1 MDQTKKGKRARE
13 ARPRGGAPPI
23 VTRGESIATTN
34 EELSARLIEAIEGG
48 SLSDVRRLLGQG
60 ADPRSA
66 GDNGN
71 VAIEVACRTGNVEI
85 ARLLLEKGATV
96 PQGKPMPALYT
107 AAIKGNVEIGRILL
121 AHGVPIDESAD
132 GQTALFAAVQ
142 FQRPEFVEFLIQ
154 AGANPAARDG
164 GGKVALDYLAKA
176 VTPTT
181 TRIRQLLQHRGEG
194 ANGGSEVASCALDVK
209 SLERALGRKLPPE
222 MRSVISE
229 KQDETANART
239 YPLPTYRGGAQV
251 YFTRVSRGEPEL
263 LSLLA
268 EADDLDGREALI
280 PFGAI
285 YVGKAPGTPEPQFLV
300 VRSGKTATSPV
311 LMFEHESNGLIPVAD
326 SIQAFLATA
335 TDGTRS

>member
-222 MRSVISE
+222 MPTPGPTRCQPTAAALRCTSRACRAESPSFCRSSPR
-229 KQDETANART
+229 QTTWTAGRRSYRSGRSTWARR
-239 YPLPTYRGGAQV
+239 PGR
-251 YFTRVSRGEPEL
+251 RSR
-263 LSLLA
+263 SFSW
-268 EADDLDGREALI
+268 
-280 PFGAI
+280 FGA
-285 YVGKAPGTPEPQFLV
+285 ARPQRRLC
-300 VRSGKTATSPV
+300 SCSSTK
-311 LMFEHESNGLIPVAD
+311 
-326 SIQAFLATA
+326 ATA
-335 TDGTRS
+335 